1 MENKRALVKVL
12 GGIIAG
18 IAAIFGGF
26 VCIAAYLFSNN
37 IIAAMIIGLCS
48 WVLVDLLLILNKR
61 LFCLLQV
68 VLLKTP
74 FFRNILCKAVIDD
87 AEQ

>member
-1 MENKRALVKVL
+1 MKKRSALAEAL

-26 VCIAAYLFSNN
+26 IFIVAYLLSDN
-37 IIAAMIIGLCS
+37 IIVAMIIGLCS

-61 LFCLLQV
+61 LFGLLLV
-68 VLLKTP
+68 VLLKIP
-74 FFRNILCKAVIDD
+74 FFRNILSKAVNDD
-87 AEQ
+87 NE